1 MVGGLSIINA
11 AAGAY
16 SDDLP
21 LLIIS
26 GTKDITVYPLKWN
39 FNIIFISNIKA
50 GQTVTMDKIDI

>member
-26 GTKDITVYPLKWN
+26 GTKDIIVYPLKWN

-50 GQTVTMDKIDI
+50 DQTVTMDKIDI